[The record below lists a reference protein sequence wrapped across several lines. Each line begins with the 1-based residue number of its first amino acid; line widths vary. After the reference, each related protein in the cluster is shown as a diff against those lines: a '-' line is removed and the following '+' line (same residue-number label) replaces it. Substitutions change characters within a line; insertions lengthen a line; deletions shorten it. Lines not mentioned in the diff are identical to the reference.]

1 MYDIIIIGAGPAGI
15 TAAIYAA
22 RSNLNVLVIEGES
35 LGGKLTKIHEIENYP
50 GFTTIGGNDL
60 ADHMLEHLKAFGVEI
75 KLGLVKKIVDG
86 ETKKII
92 LEDDEELESKSII
105 IATGTK
111 ERLLDVPNSKEYTG
125 KGISYCAVCDGF
137 FYRKK
142 DVIVVGGGNSAFQ
155 EALFLSSIANK
166 VYIITRR
173 DVFRADASIVEKAKN
188 NEKIEIITKY
198 LPKELVTEND
208 RVKGLEIENVETK
221 ETKVLDCSG
230 IFPYIGAIPNTSFV
244 DLDILDE
251 RGYVVVD
258 DNMATKLPG
267 IYGAGDVTNKKL
279 RQVVTATNDGA
290 IAANAIAK
298 YLE

>member
-50 GFTTIGGNDL
+50 GFSTVGGNEL
-60 ADHMLEHLKAFGVEI
+60 ADNMLNHLKAFGIEI
-75 KLGLVKKIVDG
+75 KLGLVKKIIDG
-86 ETKKII
+86 QIKKII
-92 LEDDEELESKSII
+92 LEDDEELECKAII

-111 ERLLDVPNSKEYTG
+111 EKLLDVPNSKEFIG

-142 DVIVVGGGNSAFQ
+142 DVVVVGGGNSAFQ

-173 DVFRADASIVEKAKN
+173 DIFRADASVVEKAKN

-198 LPKELVTEND
+198 LPKELVIEND
-208 RVKGLEIENVETK
+208 RVNGLEIENVDTK
-221 ETKVLDCSG
+221 ETKVINCSG

-251 RGYVVVD
+251 NGYLIVD
-258 DNMATKLPG
+258 DNMATKIPG
-267 IYGAGDVTNKKL
+267 IYAAGDVINKKL

-290 IAANAIAK
+290 IAANAIAN
-298 YLE
+298 YLK

>member
-50 GFTTIGGNDL
+50 GFATIGGNDL

-111 ERLLDVPNSKEYTG
+111 EKLLDVPNSKEYIG

-198 LPKELVTEND
+198 LPKELVIEND
-208 RVKGLEIENVETK
+208 RVKALEIENVDTK
-221 ETKVLDCSG
+221 ETKTIDCSG

-251 RGYVVVD
+251 HGYVIVD
-258 DNMATKLPG
+258 DNMATKIPG
-267 IYGAGDVTNKKL
+267 IYSAGDVTNKKL

-290 IAANAIAK
+290 IAANALAK
-298 YLE
+298 YLK

>member
-1 MYDIIIIGAGPAGI
+1 MYDIIIVGAGPAGI

-50 GFTTIGGNDL
+50 GFSTIGGNEL
-60 ADHMLEHLKAFGVEI
+60 AEDMLEHLKAFGVEI
-75 KLGLVKKIVDG
+75 KLGLVKKILDG
-86 ETKKII
+86 QIKKII
-92 LEDDEELESKSII
+92 LEDDEELECKAII

-111 ERLLDVPNSKEYTG
+111 EKLLDVPNSKEYTG

-142 DVIVVGGGNSAFQ
+142 DVVVVGGGNSAFQ

-173 DVFRADASIVEKAKN
+173 DVFRADASVVEKVKN
-188 NEKIEIITKY
+188 NEKIEIISKY
-198 LPKELVTEND
+198 LPKELIIKDD
-208 RVKGLEIENVETK
+208 RVNGLEIENVETK
-221 ETKVLDCSG
+221 ETKVIDCSG
-230 IFPYIGAIPNTSFV
+230 IFPYVGAIPNTSFI

-251 RGYVVVD
+251 NGYLIVD
-258 DNMATKLPG
+258 DNMATKIPG